1 MKIKEIFEA
10 RRNPHLNPRVDA
22 LDAFSMYANKPNM
35 FVTFTQL
42 PKVGINPQSNY
53 NTPIGVY
60 SYPLEYI
67 LERAYQKGTI
77 FGAAPFASDA
87 KYVHLFQ
94 QTSRN
99 ILDVSRYGK
108 SQFDL
113 DIKKLLNYFKHDRD
127 VFDFIQRTTERHRE
141 IGSEMGGGFS
151 YGRSLWYLIYDLVG
165 RYKSNGRPTIEAS
178 KILYRVLGYD
188 AVYDMDGKGIIH
200 VNEPTQAVH
209 FNIQTLRVVESF
221 SNKEMG
227 QDRVQARREML
238 NVSQIKR
245 EFDSVY
251 EWYISSD
258 YDVLDAGYDI
268 RKGGGDVDK
277 FMVAYQHYVRFLDR
291 VYQVIDKRAND
302 LDYLTKD
309 DVYDVLKNPLSAI
322 SSTYAELSKF
332 LKGNLAVSWLSRI
345 NDSIGEWVYRDSSA
359 SDIVGSLEVVVAG
372 LKRME
377 SQQRVRAS
385 VIKFINER

>member
-1 MKIKEIFEA
+1 MRIRDLLEA
-10 RRNPHLNPRVDA
+10 RRNPHLNPRVDPI
-22 LDAFSMYANKPNM
+22 DTFSMYANKPNM

-60 SYPLEYI
+60 SYPLKYV
-67 LERAYQKGTI
+67 LERAYQKGTL

-99 ILDVSRYGK
+99 ILDVSQYGK
-108 SQFDL
+108 SQFEV
-113 DIKKLLNYFKHDRD
+113 DIRKLKNYFNHDWS
-127 VFDFIQRTTERHRE
+127 VSNFISDTTTRHRE

-165 RYKSNGRPTIEAS
+165 RYKSGGRPTIEAT
-178 KILYRVLGYD
+178 KILFRVLGYD

-227 QDRVQARREML
+227 QDRIQARREML

-268 RKGGGDVDK
+268 RKGGSDVDK

-291 VYQVIDKRAND
+291 VYQVIDKKVDD
-302 LDYLTKD
+302 LHYLTKD
-309 DVYDVLKNPLSAI
+309 DVYDVLKNPMGAI
-322 SSTYAELSKF
+322 SSTYSELSKF
-332 LKGNLAVSWLSRI
+332 LKGNLALRWLSSV
-345 NDSIGEWVYRDSSA
+345 NDSIGEWVYRDSNA
-359 SDIVGSLEVVVAG
+359 SDIVGSLEVAVAG

-377 SQQRVRAS
+377 SQQRVRES
-385 VIKFINER
+385 VIQFINRR